1 MNAQDARRSQR
12 LVPEAPVP
20 VVDVMWDRV
29 LGFVQDVSA
38 GGMKLIA
45 NRRLV
50 DNGLYQVQFDL
61 GEPGAHAHAI
71 EAGVQVVSQ
80 RHGADGSTV
89 AGLRYVH
96 LPKERAQVLMRWLHV
111 HEAGR

>member
-12 LVPEAPVP
+12 LVPEAPV
-20 VVDVMWDRV
+20 
-29 LGFVQDVSA
+29 
-38 GGMKLIA
+38 
-45 NRRLV
+45 LV

-61 GEPGAHAHAI
+61 GEPGANAHAI